1 MSLPF
6 IIKQLKILER
16 SQNITRYS
24 FTMQLINRLILF
36 IIFLFVLMAYLAS
49 LNAMLLYLLLTK
61 KGRSVKAS
69 GSYTSKIVSNLRYQG
84 YVMGLN
90 DDSFAQ
96 YFSTSLA
103 KVEVILY
110 ILFG

>member
-1 MSLPF
+1 
-6 IIKQLKILER
+6 
-16 SQNITRYS
+16 
-24 FTMQLINRLILF
+24 MQSINRLVF
-36 IIFLFVLMAYLAS
+36 FNVFLLVLTTYLAS
-49 LNAMLLYLLLTK
+49 LSAMLLYLLLTK

-84 YVMGLN
+84 YIMGLN

-103 KVEVILY
+103 KLEVMLY